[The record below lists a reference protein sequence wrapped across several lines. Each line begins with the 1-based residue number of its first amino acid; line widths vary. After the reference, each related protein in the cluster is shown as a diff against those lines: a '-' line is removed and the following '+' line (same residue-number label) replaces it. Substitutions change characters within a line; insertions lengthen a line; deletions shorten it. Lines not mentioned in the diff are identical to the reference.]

1 MQQAVLEEALKVEG
15 KRHRRRTVTP
25 CLRVYF
31 FFAWFGVGALP
42 VGVDAVAQGE
52 SPVRERHARWRHG
65 VENID

>member
-31 FFAWFGVGALP
+31 FLLGLV
-42 VGVDAVAQGE
+42 
-52 SPVRERHARWRHG
+52 SERCQLASTLSRKAKVPRG
-65 VENID
+65 NAMRDGGTASKT